1 MLFRSALVR
10 SGAIDVIVV
19 DSVAAL
25 VPKAEIEGEM
35 GDSHVGLQARL
46 MSQALRKLAGSIN
59 KSQCVLVFINQLR
72 EKVGVMFGN
81 PEVTPGGRALKFY
94 ASVRLDIRKID
105 TIKQGDEFMGN
116 RTRIKI
122 VKNKVAPPFKKVEFD
137 IMYGHGISREGDV
150 LDIGVI
156 EEIVQKS
163 GAWFSYGDIRLGQ
176 GRENSKQ
183 YFKENPLVMLE
194 IENKIRGKHNLP
206 LSKNSEISKKEVIK
220 KEASKK

>member
-1 MLFRSALVR
+1 
-10 SGAIDVIVV
+10 
-19 DSVAAL
+19 
-25 VPKAEIEGEM
+25 M
-35 GDSHVGLQARL
+35 GDSHLGLQARL

-72 EKVGVMFGN
+72 EKIGVMFGN
-81 PEVTPGGRALKFY
+81 PETTPGGKALKFY

-122 VKNKVAPPFKKVEFD
+122 VKNKVAPPFKKAEFD

-150 LDIGVI
+150 LDIGVV

-194 IENKIRGKHNLP
+194 IENKIRKKHNLP
-206 LSKNSEISKKEVIK
+206 LYKGPEISKKEVSK
-220 KEASKK
+220 KEASKKEA

>member
-1 MLFRSALVR
+1 
-10 SGAIDVIVV
+10 
-19 DSVAAL
+19 
-25 VPKAEIEGEM
+25 
-35 GDSHVGLQARL
+35 
-46 MSQALRKLAGSIN
+46 
-59 KSQCVLVFINQLR
+59 
-72 EKVGVMFGN
+72 MFGS

-94 ASVRLDIRKID
+94 ASVRIDIRKID

-150 LDIGVI
+150 LDIGVT

-183 YFKENPLVMLE
+183 YFAENPLVMLE
-194 IENKIRGKHNLP
+194 IENKIRAKHNLP
-206 LSKNSEISKKEVIK
+206 LYNNPETNKKEVTK
-220 KEASKK
+220 KEASKKEA